1 MKLIRGP
8 FSYDRNLDQVRE
20 FLLGIYKQTGLL
32 HYLIPTKIENQKFGP
47 CGPNYSPK
55 EDVAIKIWRE
65 AFASKHDE
73 KIVIIWDC
81 TEMKGYDT
89 GSRDRW
95 QNECSPPC
103 RQN

>member
-65 AFASKHDE
+65 SSKDDSDIIAVSHRGSTGNYHIEVHPDYKPIE
-73 KIVIIWDC
+73 KD
-81 TEMKGYDT
+81 
-89 GSRDRW
+89 SR
-95 QNECSPPC
+95 N
-103 RQN
+103 